1 MSDKEYTDL
10 VIRNLEEE
18 YSSYLNEIKKD
29 EYNLI
34 KENIFNNRN
43 INDFDIEKI
52 INKLAKMLPDFISQ
66 EIIMKLLLKN
76 SFLYMI
82 NIINKNPN
90 YFISERNLLIKNIHK
105 VPFNYCL
112 SKKLFIDLLD
122 KNDERRLS
130 FQILFLFILRKIT
143 PLKYN
148 NSESFLRNYPE
159 FKLSIQD
166 NDEIE
171 KLFNYA
177 NWMNLLF
184 QTIDPN
190 NNKGYSIDIITR
202 ICEGKDTVY
211 ITGGSPTL
219 KSIYRIE
226 IFHHESGVK
235 IISKPK
241 KLKEKLIEK
250 VKKSDRRI
258 IKK

>member
-1 MSDKEYTDL
+1 MSYKEYTDL
-10 VIRNLEEE
+10 VIRNLAEE
-18 YSSYLNEIKKD
+18 YSSYLKEIKKD

-52 INKLAKMLPDFISQ
+52 INSLVEMLPDFISQ

-82 NIINKNPN
+82 TIINNNPN
-90 YFISERNLLIKNIHK
+90 YFISGRNLLIKNIDK
-105 VPFNYCL
+105 IPFNYCL
-112 SKKLFIDLLD
+112 SKKLRIDLLD

-148 NSESFLRNYPE
+148 NTESFLENYHQFKE
-159 FKLSIQD
+159 FQI
-166 NDEIE
+166 DEIE

-184 QTIDPN
+184 QTIDPS
-190 NNKGYSIDIITR
+190 NNKGYSINIITR
-202 ICEGKDTVY
+202 ICEGKDIVY

-219 KSIYRIE
+219 KSSSRIE

-235 IISKPK
+235 IISKTRK
-241 KLKEKLIEK
+241 IKERLIEK
-250 VKKSDRRI
+250 VEKSQRKI